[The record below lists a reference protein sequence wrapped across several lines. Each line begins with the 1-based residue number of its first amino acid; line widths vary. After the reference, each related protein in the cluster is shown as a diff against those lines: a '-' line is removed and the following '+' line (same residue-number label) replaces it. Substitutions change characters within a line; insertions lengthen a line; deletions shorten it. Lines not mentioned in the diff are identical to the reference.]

1 MKIAIV
7 TQYYAPESIRIPE
20 SLATELVSR
29 GHSVRVITGYPNYP
43 SGRIFD
49 GYRMRFNDVAEVDDV
64 ELRRV
69 PLYISHSYNALARFL
84 NYFSFAVSAA
94 MFGWWIRRAD
104 VVYVYA
110 TQMTPAIGPSI
121 WRRIFRLPYVLHIQ
135 DLWPESITGS
145 SMAGGKRS
153 KSAIAAILNPWLR
166 MLYRTASATIAIAPS
181 MSEMLI
187 DRGVPAERAHHVW
200 NWATPEPGESGALR
214 GVDGSDAIN
223 VVYAGNF
230 GDHQDLETVIRA
242 AKLVEDVPSLT
253 LTLVGSG
260 VAESRLKKLAREL
273 SIRNV
278 QFVGRVPPEEM
289 DKIHRMSDFQLVTLL
304 DLEIFRGTIPSKFQA
319 AISAGKPVITTVQGD
334 VAALVQAHS
343 VGIACAPGSPQALAD
358 GLRRASAMSAGDRTA
373 MSGRARALYESELSR
388 SSGVDKIERILH
400 DVRRTTQSKDW

>member
-1 MKIAIV
+1 MRIAIV

-49 GYRMRFNDVAEVDDV
+49 GYRMRFNDVAEVNDV

-110 TQMTPAIGPSI
+110 TQMTPAVGPSI

-145 SMAGGKRS
+145 SMSGGKRS
-153 KSAIAAILNPWLR
+153 KNAIAAILNPWLR

-181 MSEMLI
+181 MAEMLI

-200 NWATPEPGESGALR
+200 NWATPEPGESGALL

-260 VAESRLKKLAREL
+260 VAESRLKKLAGEL

-278 QFVGRVPPEEM
+278 EFN
-289 DKIHRMSDFQLVTLL
+289 
-304 DLEIFRGTIPSKFQA
+304 GT
-319 AISAGKPVITTVQGD
+319 
-334 VAALVQAHS
+334 
-343 VGIACAPGSPQALAD
+343 
-358 GLRRASAMSAGDRTA
+358 
-373 MSGRARALYESELSR
+373 
-388 SSGVDKIERILH
+388 
-400 DVRRTTQSKDW
+400 